1 MAETTS
7 EFSKKLAADEELA
20 SWCEE
25 VAANI
30 RTAAT
35 DDIEATEQSEQL
47 TREDFAVYINART
60 DNSLDI
66 SE

>member
-7 EFSKKLAADEELA
+7 EFSKKLAEDEQLA

-30 RTAAT
+30 RAAAT
-35 DDIEATEQSEQL
+35 EAIEATEQSEQL